1 MALAAA
7 KLRTHWREFSGPF
20 ISSLRNL
27 PVPYMRN
34 NRPYQ
39 SPETAAIATEKLT
52 VPDLSGQWKNV
63 PQSQIINPDRRLTP

>member
-7 KLRTHWREFSGPF
+7 KLRMHWQEFSGPF
-20 ISSLRNL
+20 ISSVCNL

-39 SPETAAIATEKLT
+39 SPKTAAIATERLT
-52 VPDLSGQWKNV
+52 VPDLSGKRKNA
-63 PQSQIINPDRRLTP
+63 PQSQIINPDHRLTP